1 MKKIDVVF
9 LMLGLILHMSVNLNI
24 VAQQTQNNS
33 KERRSVAF
41 ELAGVNDVIVKKDIP
56 YQDTLKMDI
65 YYPPKFDFQSK
76 IPAVIFVLGYTDEA
90 GKKLVG
96 SEFKKYIQLTSWCRI
111 ISASGLAAIIYQ
123 TINPEKDI
131 ISLLT
136 YLSSNEEKLQI
147 DNNRLGAFTLSA
159 HTPTAISTILTG
171 STSNFKCAVVYY
183 GFFLTNDFKYLPQID
198 SISKIMGFMTPRL
211 PDPAIWR
218 KDVPVMIIRAGKDNV
233 PYINQSLSNFLDKA
247 LSLNLPV
254 SLINYPNGSHAFDIY
269 NDDETTRQ
277 IIRVTLGFWKYHLK
291 Q

>member
-1 MKKIDVVF
+1 MKQFNVIFSIVGMI
-9 LMLGLILHMSVNLNI
+9 LIMSIGLKTE
-24 VAQQTQNNS
+24 AQQTQNNTR
-33 KERRSVAF
+33 ERGSVAY

-56 YQDTLKMDI
+56 YKDELKMDI

-123 TINPEKDI
+123 SFNPEKDI

-171 STSNFKCAVVYY
+171 STNNFKCAVVYY

-211 PDPAIWR
+211 SDPATWR
-218 KDVPVMIIRAGKDNV
+218 KDVPIMIIRAGKDNV

-247 LSLNLPV
+247 LSLNLPI
-254 SLINYPNGSHAFDIY
+254 SLINDPNGSHAFDIY